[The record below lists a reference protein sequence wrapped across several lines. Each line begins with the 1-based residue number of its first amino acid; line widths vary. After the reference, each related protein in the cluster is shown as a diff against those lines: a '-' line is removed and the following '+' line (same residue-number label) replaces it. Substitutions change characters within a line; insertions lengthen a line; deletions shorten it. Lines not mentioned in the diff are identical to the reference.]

1 MTTPLVVKIGGELL
15 ETEAQRAS
23 AAATLAGLSSRL
35 PLVLVHGGGRAIDA
49 ALAQYAIR
57 PKKVDGLRITDEL
70 TRDVVVSVLA
80 GSANTALV
88 AALVGVG
95 VRAVGLT
102 GVDAGFAPAIRTR
115 GYRASTGAVVDL
127 GFVGD
132 PVDAEPALLDLLTA
146 GGYVPVV
153 ASLSIDNGVVLNV
166 NADVMAAR
174 IAAALRSSELVI
186 AGGTAGVLD
195 GDGQT
200 IPTLDLEG
208 IDRLIASGKAT
219 AGMIAKLDACR
230 AALSQGV
237 PRVRIVD
244 GRTWLAGGAASGTT
258 VSFAE
263 SASAS
268 TAGAPSETSAAPQP
282 EAAEASAAFEQKR
295 RLG

>member
-1 MTTPLVVKIGGELL
+1 MTTPLVLKIGGELL
-15 ETEAQRAS
+15 ETAEQRAQV
-23 AAATLAGLSSRL
+23 ATTAAGLASRL

-88 AALVGVG
+88 AALVAAG

-102 GVDAGFAPAIRTR
+102 GVDAGFAPAKRAS
-115 GYRASTGAVVDL
+115 GYRTSSGAVVDL

-132 PVDAEPALLDLLTA
+132 PVDADPALLELLTA
-146 GGYVPVV
+146 RGYVPVV
-153 ASLSIDNGVVLNV
+153 ASLGVDDGVVLNV
-166 NADVMAAR
+166 NADVMAGR
-174 IAAALRSSELVI
+174 IAAALRSPELVI

-195 GDGQT
+195 GNGQP
-200 IPTLDLEG
+200 IPTLDVDG
-208 IDRLIASGKAT
+208 IDRLIASGTAT

-230 AALSQGV
+230 AALHQGV
-237 PRVRIVD
+237 ARVRIVD
-244 GRTWLAGGAASGTT
+244 GRAWFRGEAASGTT
-258 VSFAE
+258 VSFADSG
-263 SASAS
+263 SASA
-268 TAGAPSETSAAPQP
+268 
-282 EAAEASAAFEQKR
+282 EQQR